1 MTEAEY
7 QRLFRGLPKGV
18 RAHPLYG
25 VCKAGYSAVNAI
37 YLQALLRVNVLEE
50 EVPAADSVPDVVR
63 ELWRQ
68 RHVLFGQ
75 MAKQSNRFHACKS
88 KEERAGVSVQIM
100 GIWAQI
106 TQVKQQIADF
116 EASGKLPAASEPEKK
131 LDPVEALR
139 QVNNCRSQISKAKAR
154 MKNQTD
160 AGKIAAEQK
169 KLSEWENQK
178 ALLEA
183 LIREYEDGKKEN

>member
-7 QRLFRGLPKGV
+7 HRLFRALPKGV
-18 RAHPLYG
+18 RSHPLYG

-37 YLQALLRVNVLEE
+37 YLQALLRVHVEE
-50 EVPAADSVPDVVR
+50 EAVPAADSVPDVVR

-116 EASGKLPAASEPEKK
+116 EQSGKLPAPAAPENKP
-131 LDPVEALR
+131 DPMEALR
-139 QVNNCRSQISKAKAR
+139 QLNTCRSQISKAKAR
-154 MKNQTD
+154 MKTETD
-160 AGKIAAEQK
+160 AGKIASEQK
-169 KLSEWENQK
+169 KLTDWENRK

-183 LIREYEDGKKEN
+183 LIREYDGQKEK

>member
-1 MTEAEY
+1 
-7 QRLFRGLPKGV
+7 
-18 RAHPLYG
+18 
-25 VCKAGYSAVNAI
+25 
-37 YLQALLRVNVLEE
+37 
-50 EVPAADSVPDVVR
+50 
-63 ELWRQ
+63 
-68 RHVLFGQ
+68 
-75 MAKQSNRFHACKS
+75 
-88 KEERAGVSVQIM
+88 M

-116 EASGKLPAASEPEKK
+116 EASGKLPAPSEPEKK

-139 QVNNCRSQISKAKAR
+139 QVNNYRSQISKAKAR